1 MNKFFVAGTL
11 ALAGLCV
18 SFGALAQRGAKPVV
32 GVADFENDT
41 AVGWW
46 GNGVGR
52 ELGSMLA
59 NELSSTGA
67 FRVVEREK
75 LGAVLAEQDLASS
88 GRIRQGTGAAT
99 GELTGAQ
106 YLVMGTVT
114 AYEENTSNTGGG
126 VSFRGISV
134 GGNRSEAYLAVDLRV
149 VDSSTGE
156 VAYSRTVE
164 GRSTGGGISLGISRG
179 GFGGAL
185 ANQKNTPAGKA
196 IRAAL
201 VEITDYLEC
210 VMVDQSRSCE
220 AEYQAKEDRRR
231 DSNRDA
237 IKFD

>member
-1 MNKFFVAGTL
+1 MKKIMMAAAI
-11 ALAGLCV
+11 ALAGLSATSV
-18 SFGALAQRGAKPVV
+18 ALAQRGAKPVI
-32 GVADFENDT
+32 GVADFQNDT
-41 AVGWW
+41 SAGWW
-46 GNGVGR
+46 HGGVGR

-59 NELSSTGA
+59 NELSSTRA

-106 YLVMGTVT
+106 YLVMGTVS
-114 AYEENTSNTGGG
+114 AYEENTASTGGG
-126 VSFRGISV
+126 ISFRGISV
-134 GGNRSEAYLAVDLRV
+134 GGERNEAYLAVDLRV
-149 VDSSTGE
+149 VDTTTGE

-164 GRSTGGGISLGISRG
+164 GRSTGGGVSLGVFRG

-185 ANQKNTPAGKA
+185 SSQKNTPAGKA

-210 VMVDQSRSCE
+210 AMVTQTSRCMSE
-220 AEYQAKEDRRR
+220 FDAKEDRRR
-231 DSNRDA
+231 DSNREGLKLD
-237 IKFD
+237 

>member
-1 MNKFFVAGTL
+1 MKKLIVA
-11 ALAGLCV
+11 
-18 SFGALAQRGAKPVV
+18 GALALTSLCLSATAMAQRNKPVI
-32 GVADFENDT
+32 GVADFQNDT
-41 AVGWW
+41 SAGWW
-46 GNGVGR
+46 RGDVGR

-59 NELSSTGA
+59 NELSSTGS

-75 LGAVLAEQDLASS
+75 LGAVLNEQDLAAS
-88 GRIRQGTGAAT
+88 GRVRRGTGAAT

-106 YLVMGTVT
+106 YLIMGTVS
-114 AYEENTSNTGGG
+114 AYEENTANTGGG

-134 GGNRSEAYLAVDLRV
+134 GGKRSEAYLAVDLRV
-149 VDSSTGE
+149 VDTTTGE

-164 GRSTGGGISLGISRG
+164 GRSSGGGISLGVSRG

-185 ANQKNTPAGKA
+185 ASEKNTPAGKA

-210 VMVDQSRSCE
+210 AMVKQSRSCE

-231 DSNRDA
+231 DSNRRGLKLD
-237 IKFD
+237 